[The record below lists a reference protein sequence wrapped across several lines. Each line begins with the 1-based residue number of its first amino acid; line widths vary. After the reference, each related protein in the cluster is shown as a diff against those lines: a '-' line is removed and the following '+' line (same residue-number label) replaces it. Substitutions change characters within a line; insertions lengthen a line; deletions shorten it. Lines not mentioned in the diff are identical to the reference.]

1 MTKRK
6 NEPKLLHVV
15 INSKKIKG
23 SPLETGDLN
32 NKKQYESNKVFCW
45 KRKTIKVEKKG
56 TERK

>member
-23 SPLETGDLN
+23 TPLETGDLN
-32 NKKQYESNKVFCW
+32 NKKQYESNKVFC
-45 KRKTIKVEKKG
+45 
-56 TERK
+56 